1 MSLSNNTVS
10 DYINQVRNDIQNCY
24 IHMGADWYDEWF
36 YVDRENNISL
46 SESVIKRSILKDIL
60 NKATEEFEGL
70 SFIMVPSGRTEI
82 RFFCIVSY
90 GGQVVEHAPVYTLA
104 LA

>member
-24 IHMGADWYDEWF
+24 TRMGADWYDEWF
-36 YVDRENNISL
+36 YVDRENNIPL
-46 SESVIKRSILKDIL
+46 SESAIKRSQLKDIL
-60 NKATEEFEGL
+60 NRATEEFEGL
-70 SFIMVPSGRTEI
+70 SFIMVPSGRAEI
-82 RFFCIVSY
+82 RFFCIVNSD
-90 GGQVVEHAPVYTLA
+90 GQVVEHAPIYTLS